1 MVSALTGRKTASRFF
16 LGIADAC
23 ASRIPR
29 LRSPLPVRT
38 HQMNGPAQPWRRG
51 GPPPGRTQIFAL
63 LTVATSVL
71 PLVPGDAANAE
82 PSRLSVVVVTPR
94 LANASPDL
102 AITGS
107 IQARVQVSISFN
119 TNGKVTARRVEV
131 GQHVTADTVLATLD
145 PAEQQAD
152 VSNAEAALAS
162 ARAQLQQA
170 DLAFQRQ
177 RSLISSGFTTRTSF
191 DQAQE
196 ALATTQSQVRAAQ
209 AALSTAREQLSYTTL
224 KAGQD
229 GIVVSQ
235 SVEVGQV
242 VQTGQAVFVLARDG
256 QRDAVFNVPESVLTS
271 PPASRTVDITLQ
283 SEPQVRA
290 TGEVREISPI
300 LDSATDTVT
309 VKVGI
314 AETPPRMT
322 LGAAV
327 VGRGRW
333 EQDEVLILPWSALFA
348 AEGRP
353 AVWVLDQNDAVSL
366 QPVTVRNYETG
377 RIYIG
382 AGLEPGQRVVA
393 RGGQLLLPGQKV
405 HPVEGASP

>member
-1 MVSALTGRKTASRFF
+1 M
-16 LGIADAC
+16 
-23 ASRIPR
+23 
-29 LRSPLPVRT
+29 RT
-38 HQMNGPAQPWRRG
+38 
-51 GPPPGRTQIFAL
+51 
-63 LTVATSVL
+63 
-71 PLVPGDAANAE
+71 
-82 PSRLSVVVVTPR
+82 
-94 LANASPDL
+94 
-102 AITGS
+102 
-107 IQARVQVSISFN
+107 
-119 TNGKVTARRVEV
+119 
-131 GQHVTADTVLATLD
+131 
-145 PAEQQAD
+145 
-152 VSNAEAALAS
+152 
-162 ARAQLQQA
+162 
-170 DLAFQRQ
+170 
-177 RSLISSGFTTRTSF
+177 
-191 DQAQE
+191 
-196 ALATTQSQVRAAQ
+196 AQ

-300 LDSATDTVT
+300 LDPATDTVT

>member
-1 MVSALTGRKTASRFF
+1 MVRTLTGESRVGRH
-16 LGIADAC
+16 LSGIARAWTPGLPKVRSSLFTMVGLVSDRVWWLPCGTRRINAYQFAAVLALS
-23 ASRIPR
+23 ASFLLSGPSHASDPR
-29 LRSPLPVRT
+29 LP
-38 HQMNGPAQPWRRG
+38 
-51 GPPPGRTQIFAL
+51 
-63 LTVATSVL
+63 
-71 PLVPGDAANAE
+71 
-82 PSRLSVVVVTPR
+82 RLAVVVVTPR
-94 LANASPDL
+94 LTDASPDL

-107 IQARVQVSISFN
+107 IQARIQASISFN

-131 GQHVTADTVLATLD
+131 GEHVTADTVLATLD

-170 DLAFQRQ
+170 DLTFQRQ
-177 RSLISSGFTTRTSF
+177 RSLISGGFTTRTNF

-196 ALATTQSQVRAAQ
+196 ALATSQSQVRAAQ
-209 AALSTAREQLSYTTL
+209 AALNTAREQLSYTTL
-224 KAGQD
+224 RAGQD
-229 GIVVSQ
+229 GIIVSQ

-256 QRDAVFNVPESVLTS
+256 QRDAVFNVPEAALIN
-271 PPASRTVDITLQ
+271 PPATRNVDIFLQ
-283 SEPQVRA
+283 ADPEVRA

-300 LDSATDTVT
+300 LDPATDTVT

-333 EQDEVLILPWSALFA
+333 EQDQALILPWSALFA

-353 AVWVLDQNDAVSL
+353 AVWVLDKDDVVSL
-366 QPVTVRNYETG
+366 RPVTVRNYETG
-377 RIYIG
+377 QVYIG

-393 RGGQLLLPGQKV
+393 RGGQLLVPGQKV
-405 HPVEGASP
+405 RPVEGAFP